1 VIILATTR
9 SSEESHPGN
18 GLGFLINRQRTN
30 GRLFSINTLYL
41 MLTHGLSVAI
51 TRAQAL
57 LIVIGDP
64 EVLGKDKLWRLFL
77 NFIESRKGWTG
88 KVHSWKPDE
97 AVYLPES
104 EIVPETGGIMYGEEF
119 IGGKS
124 EKIRRSS
131 EGSGG

>member
-1 VIILATTR
+1 MIILVTTR
-9 SSEESHPGN
+9 SNEENHPAN

-64 EVLGKDKLWRLFL
+64 EVLGKDKLWRIFL
-77 NFIESRKGWTG
+77 NYIGSRKGWTG

-97 AVYLPES
+97 AVHLPEYEVS
-104 EIVPETGGIMYGEEF
+104 LETRGIMYGEEF

>member
-1 VIILATTR
+1 
-9 SSEESHPGN
+9 
-18 GLGFLINRQRTN
+18 
-30 GRLFSINTLYL
+30 
-41 MLTHGLSVAI
+41 MLVAI

-64 EVLGKDKLWRLFL
+64 EVAVKDELWRTFL
-77 NFIESRKGWTG
+77 NYVKSRNGWKG
-88 KVHSWKPDE
+88 KMHNWKTED
-97 AVYLPES
+97 VYLPGY
-104 EIVPETGGIMYGEEF
+104 EIVPREGSVMYGEEF